1 MLQYL
6 FAAFSLKQKVSEGL
20 TAEQLAAVQ
29 GWRKT
34 LLRSASR
41 RCSTWRSSRTC

>member
-6 FAAFSLKQKVSEGL
+6 FAAFSLKQRVEEGL
-20 TAEQLAAVQ
+20 SPETLAAVKR
-29 GWRKT
+29 WRKT